1 MRMERWPAV
10 PARRGEVTTHKILR
24 VHGGR
29 LVVADRRTELA
40 EELDAHAALGFT
52 VVHSFAVDDN
62 VYLVLAS
69 QS

>member
-1 MRMERWPAV
+1 M
-10 PARRGEVTTHKILR
+10 TTHKILR

-29 LVVADRRTELA
+29 LVVAERRTELA
-40 EELDAHAALGFT
+40 EELDAQAALGFSLI
-52 VVHSFAVDDN
+52 HSIVIDDN

>member
-1 MRMERWPAV
+1 M
-10 PARRGEVTTHKILR
+10 TTHKILR

-40 EELDAHAALGFT
+40 EELDAQAALGFT